1 MDPGHS
7 MARSKP
13 SSLQTRTTRFAQSL
27 IVLVYGARISVDLL
41 VSGLGGL
48 GTSTGGLNLNAGKA
62 DFGISTLQP
71 AMNRVAA
78 HTVTA
83 TIAVMHLAL

>member
-1 MDPGHS
+1 MPPQGY
-7 MARSKP
+7 P
-13 SSLQTRTTRFAQSL
+13 SYRDSA
-27 IVLVYGARISVDLL
+27 VGLL

-48 GTSTGGLNLNAGKA
+48 DTSTGGLNLNAGKA

-78 HTVTA
+78 HPVTA